1 MTKKLKTPV
10 YMKAFQCLGGDC
22 IDTCCQRWDIN
33 LDRYHY
39 DKMEKRLQEQPA
51 QANKFQQH
59 IKLHDPEYASE
70 KNYAYIAL
78 SDSGFCPFLNKT
90 GLCDIHAQFGVEPLS
105 DVCAFFP
112 RVISSIQNTLE
123 QTGALSC
130 PEVVRL
136 CLTAED
142 DAQGFTDLSLK
153 QLPRQDH
160 LPIARRVNKDED
172 SFYAQAFERVREVML
187 QLAAADD
194 YALETRL
201 YFLAN
206 FAYRISGNYHQLAEQ
221 PQKSLDEEIKRIQ
234 AKAIKR
240 QLEDYYNRFDNV
252 EPVAVVV
259 IQAILQLRIQHAQ
272 DDKLSQLAAD
282 ILRRYRDSLPEVD
295 DADVYADNLPPQLL
309 WQAYQANWERVNAR
323 VGVLLEKILS
333 RYLIN
338 VLQREWFI
346 AMPDPFVYIQMLII
360 RISLLRFLAVSHPA
374 IGDILARDL
383 SDAQLNDAVMDE
395 MVKLI
400 YLFARSI
407 DHNHAF
413 LNVIFQAMLEQQ
425 MLSFDYSLP
434 FIKI

>member
-1 MTKKLKTPV
+1 
-10 YMKAFQCLGGDC
+10 MKNFQCLGGDC
-22 IDTCCQRWDIN
+22 VDTCCQRWDIN

-59 IKLHDPEYASE
+59 IKLQEPEYSSE

-78 SDSGFCPFLNKT
+78 SDSGFCPFLNNT

-142 DAQGFTDLSLK
+142 DAQGFTDYSIK
-153 QLPRQDH
+153 HLPRQER
-160 LPIARRVNKDED
+160 LPIARCVNNDDD
-172 SFYAQAFERVREVML
+172 SYYAHAFERVREVML
-187 QLAAADD
+187 QLAAEDD

-234 AKAIKR
+234 AKAIKQ

-272 DDKLSQLAAD
+272 ADKLSKLAAD
-282 ILRRYRDSLPEVD
+282 ILQCYRDNLPEVD
-295 DADVYADNLPPQLL
+295 DAEVYADNLPPQLL
-309 WQAYQANWERVNAR
+309 WQAYQANWEKVNAR

-374 IGDILARDL
+374 IGDILAREL
-383 SDAQLNDAVMDE
+383 SDEQLNDAVMDE